1 MIKRLTLTAVLLFAA
16 ASALAL
22 DASSMH
28 LLNQAWPDVKSMHVS
43 DIGRGVGVV
52 FSPDLS
58 VPGNCRFYQAL
69 GFACFQSANWE
80 EILDEIHSH
89 NLLYP
94 ERRIAT
100 LVLETHG
107 TNGNGLKLQDSYDR
121 NADRSYIS
129 VGALQERLEPE
140 GIYFVII
147 SACNSGRLLRP
158 DIYNAL
164 DPYNGDKL
172 FLPATCGIVNAS
184 AGFDSVH
191 SPVMVIT
198 PSASHI
204 ETTLVGNVRELAP
217 GARRAIL
224 ESAQA
229 LWIRPPTE
237 FAISDM
243 MVEMLTRDAHLEL
256 AVNRYVDR
264 LSREIQPQDRS
275 EKNFSRFVRYVNAV
289 AARQYPGSAKPAVT
303 AHKKPA
309 TSKRPAAKNAPKSPA
324 G

>member
-1 MIKRLTLTAVLLFAA
+1 MKRLTLILLFVAT
-16 ASALAL
+16 SAFAL
-22 DASSMH
+22 DDSSLH
-28 LLNQAWPDVKSMHVS
+28 LLNQAWPDVKSMRVT

-58 VPGNCRFYQAL
+58 VPGNCRFYQSL
-69 GFACFQSANWE
+69 GFACFQNASWE
-80 EILDEIHSH
+80 DVLEQIHTH

-107 TNGNGLKLQDSYDR
+107 TNGNGLKLQESYEPTAR
-121 NADRSYIS
+121 RSYVS

-164 DPYNGDKL
+164 DPNNGDKL

-184 AGFDSVH
+184 TEFDSVH

-198 PSASHI
+198 PSSSHI
-204 ETTLVGNVRELAP
+204 ETTLVGNVKELSAA
-217 GARRAIL
+217 ARRAIAA
-224 ESAQA
+224 SAKAQ
-229 LWIRPPTE
+229 WIAPPTE

-243 MVEMLTRDAHLEL
+243 MVQMLTRDRHLQL
-256 AVNRYVDR
+256 AANKYVDQ

-275 EKNFSRFVRYVNAV
+275 ERNFTRFVTFVNAV
-289 AARQYPGSAKPAVT
+289 AARQSGPAPATKT
-303 AHKKPA
+303 AHKK
-309 TSKRPAAKNAPKSPA
+309 SKRAPAKSSPKSPA
-324 G
+324 GR

>member
-1 MIKRLTLTAVLLFAA
+1 MKRLTLILLLAA
-16 ASALAL
+16 TSAFAL
-22 DASSMH
+22 DSSSLH
-28 LLNQAWPDVKSMHVS
+28 LLNQAWPDVKSTRVS
-43 DIGRGVGVV
+43 EIGRGVGVV

-58 VPGNCRFYQAL
+58 VPGNCRFYQSL

-80 EILDEIHSH
+80 DILEQIHTH

-107 TNGNGLKLQDSYDR
+107 TNGNGLKLQESYDR

-140 GIYFVII
+140 GIYFAII

-184 AGFDSVH
+184 DSFDSVH

-198 PSASHI
+198 PSSSHI
-204 ETTLVGNVRELAP
+204 ETTLVGNVKELSPA
-217 GARRAIL
+217 ARRAVL
-224 ESAQA
+224 ASAKAQ
-229 LWIRPPTE
+229 WIRPPTE
-237 FAISDM
+237 FAVSDM
-243 MVEMLTRDAHLEL
+243 MVQMLTRDAHLKL
-256 AVNRYVDR
+256 AVNRYVDQ
-264 LSREIQPQDRS
+264 LSKTIQPQDTS
-275 EKNFSRFVRYVNAV
+275 ERNFTRFITYVNAV
-289 AARQYPGSAKPAVT
+289 AARQSGPAPATKTV
-303 AHKKPA
+303 HKK
-309 TSKRPAAKNAPKSPA
+309 SKRAPAKSSPKSPA

>member
-1 MIKRLTLTAVLLFAA
+1 MKRLTLTAILLLAA
-16 ASALAL
+16 ASAFAL
-22 DASSMH
+22 DASSLH
-28 LLNQAWPDVKSMHVS
+28 LLNQAWPDVKSQRVS
-43 DIGRGVGVV
+43 DVGRGVGVV

-69 GFACFQSANWE
+69 GFACFQSASWE
-80 EILDEIHSH
+80 DVLEQIHSH

-107 TNGNGLKLQDSYDR
+107 TNGNGLKLQESYDA
-121 NADRSYIS
+121 NANRSYIS

-184 AGFDSVH
+184 EGFDSVH
-191 SPVMVIT
+191 SPVMIIT
-198 PSASHI
+198 PSSSHI
-204 ETTLVGNVRELAP
+204 ETTLVGNVKEFKPATKK
-217 GARRAIL
+217 AIL
-224 ESAQA
+224 DSAQA
-229 LWIRPPTE
+229 LWIRPPTD

-243 MVEMLTRDAHLEL
+243 MVQMLTRDPHLEL
-256 AVNRYVDR
+256 AANRYVDR
-264 LSREIQPQDRS
+264 LSKEIQSQDRS
-275 EKNFSRFVRYVNAV
+275 ERNFTRFVTYMNAV
-289 AARQYPGSAKPAVT
+289 AARQGGGTKTAVT

-309 TSKRPAAKNAPKSPA
+309 KSKRATPAKAPA
-324 G
+324 GR

>member
-1 MIKRLTLTAVLLFAA
+1 MKRLALIAILLFTA
-16 ASALAL
+16 ASAFAL
-22 DASSMH
+22 DGSSLH
-28 LLNQAWPDVKSMHVS
+28 LLNQAWPDVKTMRVGE
-43 DIGRGVGVV
+43 IGRGVGVV

-58 VPGNCRFYQAL
+58 VAGNCRFYQSL

-80 EILDEIHSH
+80 DILEQIHTH

-184 AGFDSVH
+184 GGFDSIH

-204 ETTLVGNVRELAP
+204 ETTLVGNVRELPAP
-217 GARRAIL
+217 TRKAIL
-224 ESAQA
+224 DSAKAQ
-229 LWIRPPTE
+229 WIRPPTE
-237 FAISDM
+237 FAVSDM
-243 MVEMLTRDAHLEL
+243 MVQMLTRDAHLQL

-264 LSREIQPQDRS
+264 LSKEIQTQDRS
-275 EKNFSRFVRYVNAV
+275 EQNFTRFVTYLNAV
-289 AARQYPGSAKPAVT
+289 TARQNGGVKAPVT
-303 AHKKPA
+303 AHKKPV
-309 TSKRPAAKNAPKSPA
+309 KRAPGAKAAPKAPA
-324 G
+324 GR

>member
-1 MIKRLTLTAVLLFAA
+1 MKRLALTCLLLLTA
-16 ASALAL
+16 ASAWAL

-28 LLNQAWPDVKSMHVS
+28 LLNQAWPDLKSQRVT

-58 VPGNCRFYQAL
+58 VPGNCRFYQTL

-80 EILDEIHSH
+80 EILDDVHRH
-89 NLLYP
+89 NVLYP

-184 AGFDSVH
+184 EGFDSVH

-204 ETTLVGNVRELAP
+204 ETTLVGNVKELSP
-217 GARRAIL
+217 SARKAIT
-224 ESAQA
+224 ESANA

-237 FAISDM
+237 FAVSDM
-243 MVEMLTRDAHLEL
+243 MVQMLTRDSHLEL

-264 LSREIQPQDRS
+264 LSRDIQPQDRS
-275 EKNFSRFVRYVNAV
+275 EKNFSRFVTYLNAV
-289 AARQYPGSAKPAVT
+289 AVRQYPAAAKTAV
-303 AHKKPA
+303 KKPA
-309 TSKRPAAKNAPKSPA
+309 KSKRPTAKSAPKSPA
-324 G
+324 GR

>member
-1 MIKRLTLTAVLLFAA
+1 MKRFLLLLFVART
-16 ASALAL
+16 ALAL
-22 DASSMH
+22 DGSSLH
-28 LLNQAWPDVKSMHVS
+28 LLDQAWPDVKTTRVS
-43 DIGRGVGVV
+43 EIGRGVGVV

-58 VPGNCRFYQAL
+58 VPGNCRFYESL
-69 GFACFQSANWE
+69 GFACFQSANWD
-80 EILDEIHSH
+80 EILDGIHTH

-107 TNGNGLKLQDSYDR
+107 TNGNGLKLQESYDR

-184 AGFDSVH
+184 ESFDSVH
-191 SPVMVIT
+191 SPVMIIT
-198 PSASHI
+198 PSSSHI
-204 ETTLVGNVRELAP
+204 ETTLVGKVKELGPA
-217 GARRAIL
+217 ARKAIL
-224 ESAQA
+224 DSAKAQ
-229 LWIRPPTE
+229 WIRPPTD
-237 FAISDM
+237 FAVSDM
-243 MVEMLTRDAHLEL
+243 MVQMLTRDAHLQL
-256 AVNRYVDR
+256 AVNRYVDQ
-264 LSREIQPQDRS
+264 LSKQIQPQDPS
-275 EKNFSRFVRYVNAV
+275 ERNFHRFVNYVNAV
-289 AARQYPGSAKPAVT
+289 AARQSGGATKT
-303 AHKKPA
+303 AHTPA
-309 TSKRPAAKNAPKSPA
+309 KTKRVPAKTSPKSPA